1 MPNANPENFTRAEL
15 ADLYEKIVLF
25 HEQYDFKASPLSTK
39 AKGYRKL
46 VNKLGLEVKRFTLV
60 DDLNQQPVSQFDGK
74 QSRVWFYDSQSNS
87 LHSIFKHLRNAA
99 AHADIKRKKQSGQ
112 LWYCIEHRDNKN
124 KLKFIAQIRR
134 TDFWEFV
141 DKARKFKVANIKV
154 GIE

>member
-112 LWYCIEHRDNKN
+112 IWYCIEHEFGS
-124 KLKFIAQIRR
+124 KLKMLCQMKK
-134 TDFWEFV
+134 TDFWAFV
-141 DKARKFKVANIKV
+141 AEAKKLKSQNGKTD
-154 GIE
+154 